1 MSRARPTRRGRAYHR
16 RRHRLIA
23 FALGGALALPG
34 CAPPKAAA
42 RPATPPA
49 ATRAPGTRTAALEQ
63 AVHELVNRHREAHG
77 LAPLTLDARISR
89 EARGHSSAMAARTT
103 PLGHER
109 FADRVKAL
117 SRVMACR
124 RTAENVAF
132 NQGHREPAVEAVR
145 GWLASRGH
153 RKNIEGP
160 YELTGVG
167 VVTNAAGEVYFTQIF
182 VGR

>member
-1 MSRARPTRRGRAYHR
+1 VSRARPTRRLRAYHP

-23 FALGGALALPG
+23 LALGGALALPG
-34 CAPPKAAA
+34 CGPPKVPARQAA
-42 RPATPPA
+42 PPA
-49 ATRAPGTRTAALEQ
+49 ATRAPGTRTAALEHG
-63 AVHELVNRHREAHG
+63 VHELVNRYREAHG
-77 LAPLTLDARISR
+77 LAPLALDPRISR
-89 EARGHSSAMAARTT
+89 QARAHSSAMAAGTT
-103 PLGHER
+103 PLGHDG
-109 FADRVKAL
+109 FDDRVKAL
-117 SRVMACR
+117 SGVMACR

-132 NQGHREPAVEAVR
+132 NRGHPDAAVEAVR

-167 VVTNAAGEVYFTQIF
+167 VVTNAGGEVHFTQIF